1 MRARRPQRGYGEI
14 AIAVRFRKEE
24 KNEARVRSRRSSR
37 IGSIVKTAHAEA
49 RAHKDRPRL
58 APIDGNP
65 DLSLLRHDCIVGTG
79 WPVRELIWI
88 PILLPYL
95 PHLNMRCHRD
105 NGSRVLFPLSSA
117 QIHPLVFQPISQ
129 RTHCLAQQLTRP
141 E

>member
-65 DLSLLRHDCIVGTG
+65 DLS
-79 WPVRELIWI
+79 PVAPRLHCW
-88 PILLPYL
+88 
-95 PHLNMRCHRD
+95 NRMA
-105 NGSRVLFPLSSA
+105 GSRAYLD
-117 QIHPLVFQPISQ
+117 
-129 RTHCLAQQLTRP
+129 THTATVPAAFEHALPSR
-141 E
+141 